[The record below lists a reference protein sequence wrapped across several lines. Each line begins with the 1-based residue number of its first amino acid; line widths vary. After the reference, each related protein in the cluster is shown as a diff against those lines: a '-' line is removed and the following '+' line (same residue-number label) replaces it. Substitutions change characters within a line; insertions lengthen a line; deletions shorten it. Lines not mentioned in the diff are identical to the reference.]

1 MSDSLK
7 LPHGIR
13 SRYNASTYESDTV
26 WKDAYG
32 NHDAENSFIEGH
44 ERARWGQAWVDV
56 FQGGYS
62 EVKRKNKYE
71 ENQDPEQEGKITRS
85 KGFAYVKGDE
95 FSKWKLTEKF
105 TKGEWTIAYVT
116 RYDPTDFGPC
126 RATHSDGP
134 CRNRILVYGNS
145 AFGHD
150 FNKVGYS
157 NHDSDSYGYGEVGG
171 DNYGDVKGLPGD
183 TAQWLFAVEQP
194 KRSIVRGE
202 FSNDWLERKD
212 GMADDLND
220 VEFHINTTSSVS
232 RWNVADIIYWPR
244 ILTDGEIKMVR
255 DYLDAYRDGQIDV
268 FNDDTILT
276 EAGGTDNGAGNG
288 GEDDGDGDGDNDY
301 DISNLKIALLVT
313 GVLMIALAIYKKYSK
328 KQKPSH
334 PTMGHRYPPP
344 YGGGPYGPPPY
355 GAYPPHPYR

>member
-1 MSDSLK
+1 MSGSLK
-7 LPHGIR
+7 LPHGVR

-71 ENQDPEQEGKITRS
+71 ENQNPEQEGKITRS

-95 FSKWKLTEKF
+95 FSKWKLTGKL

-126 RATHSDGP
+126 RATQSDGP

-157 NHDSDSYGYGEVGG
+157 NHDSDSKGYGEVGG
-171 DNYGDVKGLPGD
+171 DSYGDVKGLPGD
-183 TAQWLFAVEQP
+183 NAQWLFAIEQP

-202 FSNDWLERKD
+202 FSNDWFERKD

-220 VEFHINTTSSVS
+220 VEFHINTTTQVS

-244 ILTDGEIKMVR
+244 ILTDGEIKLVR
-255 DYLDAYRDGQIDV
+255 DYLDVYRDGGIDV
-268 FNDDTILT
+268 FNDNTILT
-276 EAGGTDNGAGNG
+276 EAGGGGDGGGGGNG
-288 GEDDGDGDGDNDY
+288 GDGDGGDDDDNDDY
-301 DISNLKIALLVT
+301 DIHILKIALLVT

-334 PTMGHRYPPP
+334 PPMGHPMGHLYPRYPPP
-344 YGGGPYGPPPY
+344 Y
-355 GAYPPHPYR
+355 AYPQYPYP